1 MVKKGKKEK
10 FNPPNTAP
18 LGQIPGQPEGT
29 STPSAAQEQPMM
41 IALPLDEYS
50 SMLKELDEKRREASE
65 NFDGWQRE
73 RADLTNYKRRT
84 EREQETLTQTLTG
97 KIIKKYLVILDD
109 IELALRTRPHKG
121 EEGAAWAD
129 GIALIQRK
137 LLSILESEG
146 VERISAE
153 LRNLTRPSMKQSRMK
168 IAQSIRRE
176 RSSKLFNTVTRLAT
190 GYCARRW
197 SELLVRRINMGKII
211 GIDLGTTNSVA
222 SVMMGGEPVVIPTAE
237 GERLVPFGG
246 GGQQKPRT
254 SGWARCPQ
262 PGHRQ
267 PGEHHLLDQ
276 TLHGSQI

>member
-18 LGQIPGQPEGT
+18 LGKVPGQPEGT

-50 SMLKELDEKRREASE
+50 SMLKELDEKRREARE

-153 LRNLTRPSMKQSRMK
+153 LKEFDPSIHEAITHEDSAEHKTGEIIEVVQYGYKIGDWVLRP
-168 IAQSIRRE
+168 A
-176 RSSKLFNTVTRLAT
+176 
-190 GYCARRW
+190 
-197 SELLVRRINMGKII
+197 LVR
-211 GIDLGTTNSVA
+211 VA
-222 SVMMGGEPVVIPTAE
+222 
-237 GERLVPFGG
+237 R
-246 GGQQKPRT
+246 
-254 SGWARCPQ
+254 
-262 PGHRQ
+262 
-267 PGEHHLLDQ
+267 
-276 TLHGSQI
+276 